1 METGKGRKVAIVTG
15 GRSGIG
21 HGIAVQ
27 LVKDG
32 FTVYVPGRKSFES
45 ESLIFL
51 PTDVTDE
58 EQVKKAVQTVVEQ
71 EGRLDLLVNCAGDS
85 TISITE
91 FTSHEEVVKQ
101 MNVLFYGMDNM
112 TKAVL
117 PYMRARRSGRI
128 LNVSSLAA
136 AAHLP
141 FQNYYSA
148 AKAAVNAYT
157 DALRIEV
164 RPFGIECAV
173 VLPGDVRTSLSKSRR
188 RIYDG
193 DEVYSGRV
201 SRAIIRQDDY
211 ERKGKDPLV
220 IGARIAKIAQ
230 RRKMRGAHTLDGLSH
245 LEAVLFKFLP
255 GTFCN
260 YVVGRIYGEWDKK

>member
-1 METGKGRKVAIVTG
+1 METGKGRKVAVVTG

-27 LVKDG
+27 LAKDG
-32 FTVYVPGRKSFES
+32 FTVYVPGRKPFES

-58 EQVKKAVQTVVEQ
+58 EQVKKAVQTVIGQ
-71 EGRLDLLVNCAGDS
+71 EGRIDLLVNCAGDS

-91 FTSHEEVVKQ
+91 FTSHEEAVKQ
-101 MNVLFYGMDNM
+101 MSVLFDGMDNM

-136 AAHLP
+136 LAHIP

-173 VLPGDVRTSLSKSRR
+173 VLPGDVKTALSKSRR

-193 DEVYSGRV
+193 DDAYGGRV
-201 SRAIIRQDDY
+201 TKALKRQDEY
-211 ERKGKDPLV
+211 ESKGKDPMV
-220 IGARIAKIAQ
+220 IGARIAEIAQ
-230 RRKMRGAHTLDGLSH
+230 KRKMRGAYTLDALSC
-245 LEAVLFKFLP
+245 LEAFLFKILP
-255 GTFCN
+255 GTFSN
-260 YVVGRIYGEWDKK
+260 YLVGKIYGEW